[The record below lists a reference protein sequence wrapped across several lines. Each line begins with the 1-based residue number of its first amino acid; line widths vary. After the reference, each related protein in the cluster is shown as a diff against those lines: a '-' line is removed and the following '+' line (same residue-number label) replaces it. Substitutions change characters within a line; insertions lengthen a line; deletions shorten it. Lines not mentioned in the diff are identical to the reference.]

1 MLAET
6 IAKPVADSAGAAL
19 ESIPSYLTSQGVP
32 ELIAYDVK
40 LAAAEGFTDGM
51 KATGWA
57 AAFFLLL
64 GLASTYNLGT
74 KAKTVAAVKKP
85 RAKAKPKTETKTKAE

>member
-1 MLAET
+1 
-6 IAKPVADSAGAAL
+6 
-19 ESIPSYLTSQGVP
+19 
-32 ELIAYDVK
+32 
-40 LAAAEGFTDGM
+40 M

-74 KAKTVAAVKKP
+74 KAKEVATVKKP
-85 RAKAKPKTETKTKAE
+85 RAKAKPKTASKPKPKAEAKKAE